1 MESLICRI
9 LYAVTFFLLGGLPHD
24 HVLRVEA
31 EQVGRSRSDSS
42 AGAVLVHRLV
52 TREQDVPGL
61 SLLGSPIIVLGTL
74 LAAVALNSLSITS
87 INVKTDTLSVL
98 TVSMALRLWNLAVI
112 CVAGV
117 LLAVLGYAFLENF
130 QVRSNS

>member
-1 MESLICRI
+1 MTMFS
-9 LYAVTFFLLGGLPHD
+9 
-24 HVLRVEA
+24 VLKPNKSA
-31 EQVGRSRSDSS
+31 A
-42 AGAVLVHRLV
+42 AGAILLLVPCSFIGLSLV
-52 TREQDVPGL
+52 KQDVPGL

-87 INVKTDTLSVL
+87 INVKTDTPSVL

-117 LLAVLGYAFLENF
+117 LLAVLLGYAFLENF
-130 QVRSNS
+130 QVRPNS